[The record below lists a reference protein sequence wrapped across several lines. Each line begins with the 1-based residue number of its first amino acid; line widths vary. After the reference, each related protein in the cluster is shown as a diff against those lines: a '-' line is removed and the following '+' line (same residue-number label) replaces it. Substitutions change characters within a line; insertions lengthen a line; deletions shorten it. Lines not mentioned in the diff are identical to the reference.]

1 MKRKEFYDNVI
12 NALTAINARLLK
24 LTTAIEKEK
33 VHAFVVNVSDSPKKT
48 ESENEYTAPEETAS
62 VEKEQKDVE
71 SVEESSPETNCFLEE
86 FQPFEVVPGTVIDN
100 TMIDA
105 TEDPEL
111 DVNAENG

>member
-1 MKRKEFYDNVI
+1 MKRKEFYD
-12 NALTAINARLLK
+12 RLLYGIVSINSR
-24 LTTAIEKEK
+24 LDAMFNAIKKEK

-48 ESENEYTAPEETAS
+48 ESENEENATEETATEDTNENENVNESEPQS
-62 VEKEQKDVE
+62 V
-71 SVEESSPETNCFLEE
+71 CLLEE
-86 FQPFEVVPGTVIDN
+86 FQPFECPPGTVIDN